1 MKQGKINDKIYQRLR
16 STSSQL
22 ARLDGPAKVHKTDT
36 HLRPVF
42 SLPGSSYENLD
53 RFLTQFFQKLTGAN
67 IETDTQDA
75 RKALES
81 LTLEDY
87 EQIVSLDIKISDSIS

>member
-1 MKQGKINDKIYQRLR
+1 MAQQKYK
-16 STSSQL
+16 
-22 ARLDGPAKVHKTDT
+22 KTDT

-53 RFLTQFFQKLTGAN
+53 RFLTQFFQKLMGAN

-87 EQIVSLDIKISDSIS
+87 EQIVSLDIKNLYTNVSVGEAIEIALRGSI